1 MAQIDDIRA
10 MPMVELQEEEVALRK
25 EIFNLKMKLP
35 TDAAVLKDYR
45 QAKKQLA
52 QVMTVQTQVRKES
65 QAS

>member
-10 MPMVELQEEEVALRK
+10 MPMVELQEEEIALRK

-35 TDAAVLKDYR
+35 TDAAVRKDYR